1 LFCGTRTASLSEN
14 YISYEVDVKK
24 QALKLYWKDDN
35 DQPFRSI
42 GNLKFWT
49 ESKGQKLVFAMNA
62 GMYKSDNT
70 PQGLFIEEYRQIV
83 PLDTSSGSG
92 NFYLKPNGV
101 FYTTKDKKAFIHT
114 TENFRISNDIQFATQ
129 SGPMLLT
136 NGKIHP
142 SFKKSSKNLNIRN
155 GVGILPRGTVI
166 FAMSKEEVNLYDF
179 AKYFMNL
186 GCLDALYLDGLVSR
200 TYLPEQQWVQTDG
213 NFGAIIAV
221 TENK

>member
-1 LFCGTRTASLSEN
+1 
-14 YISYEVDVKK
+14 
-24 QALKLYWKDDN
+24 
-35 DQPFRSI
+35 
-42 GNLKFWT
+42 
-49 ESKGQKLVFAMNA
+49 MNA

-142 SFKKSSKNLNIRN
+142 SFKEGSKNRNIRN
-155 GVGILPRGTVI
+155 GVGILPSGKVI
-166 FAMSKEEVNLYDF
+166 FAMSEEKVNLYDF
-179 AKYFMNL
+179 AKYFMDL
-186 GCLDALYLDGLVSR
+186 GCVDALYLDGLVSR
-200 TYLPEQQWVQTDG
+200 TYLPERQWVQTDG

-221 TENK
+221 TDSK